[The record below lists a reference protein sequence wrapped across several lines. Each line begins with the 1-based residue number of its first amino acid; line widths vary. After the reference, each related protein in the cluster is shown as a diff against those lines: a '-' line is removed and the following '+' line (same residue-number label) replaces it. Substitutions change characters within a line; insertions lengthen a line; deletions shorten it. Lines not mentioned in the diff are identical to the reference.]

1 MGMQT
6 RVIMKSFQPL
16 ALWMSIVALGAA
28 AIAPAF
34 AQTSAWPVRPVRMV
48 LGLPPGSG
56 SDLLARAL
64 SQRLTPLWGQPVVV
78 DNRPGGSM
86 IVATE
91 AVARAVPDGHT
102 LLFALDSSFTV
113 LPHLYAKLPYDPFKD
128 FAPVVLLT
136 SFGLAMVT
144 HPNMK
149 ADSVQELI
157 AVAKRDPGKLT
168 YGSVGAGSQM
178 HLIGEMLG
186 HRAGIRFTHV
196 PYKGIPQMM
205 TAVMT
210 GEVDMTW
217 VGVFTSRGL
226 VAQKRLKALA
236 YSGAKRTAL
245 MPDLPTFDELGLPDV
260 GLSAWY
266 GLMAP
271 AGTPRAI
278 VERIHADVM
287 RLMAD
292 PEFLEKEMLSKAYE
306 PAKLS
311 PDEFATMIR
320 DEFAAR
326 APIVK
331 LSGAK
336 VE

>member
-1 MGMQT
+1 ML
-6 RVIMKSFQPL
+6 RRAAVNVILTVL
-16 ALWMSIVALGAA
+16 AVGSMAA
-28 AIAPAF
+28 ATAQPAR
-34 AQTSAWPVRPVRMV
+34 WPSKPVRMV

-64 SQRLTPLWGQPVVV
+64 AQRLLPIWGQPVVV
-78 DNRPGGSM
+78 DNRPGGNM

-91 AVARAVPDGHT
+91 AVARAAPDGHT
-102 LLFALDSSFTV
+102 VLFALDSSFTV
-113 LPHLYAKLPYDPFKD
+113 LPHLQAKLPYDPFKD

-136 SFGLAMVT
+136 SFGLAMVA
-144 HPNMK
+144 HPNLP
-149 ADSVQELI
+149 AESVVELI
-157 AVAKRDPGKLT
+157 AAAKRDPGKYT
-168 YGSVGAGSQM
+168 YSSVGAGSQM

-205 TAVMT
+205 TAVLT

-217 VGVFTSRGL
+217 VGVFSSRGL
-226 VAQKRLKALA
+226 VAQKKLKALA
-236 YSGAKRTAL
+236 YSGSKRTPL
-245 MPDLPTFDELGLPDV
+245 MPELPTFDELGLPDV
-260 GLSAWY
+260 GMSAWY

-271 AGTPRAI
+271 GGTPRSVI
-278 VERIHADVM
+278 ERIHADVTQ
-287 RLMAD
+287 LMAE
-292 PEFLEKEMLSKAYE
+292 PGFREKEMLSKAYE
-306 PAKLS
+306 PANLS
-311 PDEFATMIR
+311 PEGFAAMIR
-320 DEFAAR
+320 EEFAAR

>member
-1 MGMQT
+1 MGT
-6 RVIMKSFQPL
+6 KASVLMKPIRPL
-16 ALWMSIVALGAA
+16 ATWVIVLVIGAA
-28 AIAPAF
+28 AVAPVF
-34 AQTSAWPVRPVRMV
+34 AQSSAWPTRPLRMV

-86 IVATE
+86 IVATD
-91 AVARAVPDGHT
+91 AVAKAAPDGHT

-113 LPHLYAKLPYDPFKD
+113 LPHLHAKLPYDPFKD

-136 SFGLAMVT
+136 SFGLAMVA
-144 HPNMK
+144 HPNVP
-149 ADSVQELI
+149 AQSVPELI
-157 AVAKRDPGKLT
+157 AAAKRDPGKLT
-168 YGSVGAGSQM
+168 YASVGAGSQM

-186 HRAGIRFTHV
+186 HRAGVRFTHV

-266 GLMAP
+266 GLIAP
-271 AGTPRAI
+271 AGTPRGI
-278 VERIHADVM
+278 VDRIHADVT

-311 PDEFATMIR
+311 PDEFAAMIR
-320 DEFAAR
+320 EEYASR